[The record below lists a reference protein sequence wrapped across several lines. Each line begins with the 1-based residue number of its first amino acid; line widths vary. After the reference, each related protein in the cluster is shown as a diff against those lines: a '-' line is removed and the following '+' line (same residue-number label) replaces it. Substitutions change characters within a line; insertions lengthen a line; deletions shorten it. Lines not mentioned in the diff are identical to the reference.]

1 MECVYC
7 GSANLRSSRIHM
19 SDLPSLLLLK
29 RPYRC
34 LTCNGRMY
42 LNVFAALWS
51 LATRKPRGHL

>member
-7 GSANLRSSRIHM
+7 GSANLRSSRFHM
-19 SDLPSLLLLK
+19 SDLASLLLLK

-42 LNVFAALWS
+42 LSILAAMWIS
-51 LATRKPRGHL
+51 ATGKPRGHL